1 MAGEPSAS
9 NTRTARSAT
18 TGAAGAVAG
27 PFVADGASG
36 RVVLTARPPVAR
48 PRARTMVVPRRHR
61 PGRGVARGRGQRP
74 GTTRSFVRP
83 GTEVPPGAAFRPR
96 RGPGRGASVVVTA
109 PRTTEE
115 P

>member
-1 MAGEPSAS
+1 MAGEPSTS
-9 NTRTARSAT
+9 STRTARSAT
-18 TGAAGAVAG
+18 TGAAGAAAG
-27 PFVADGASG
+27 PSAAGGAG
-36 RVVLTARPPVAR
+36 GGVVLIARPPVAR
-48 PRARTMVVPRRHR
+48 PRARTTVVPRRHR

-74 GTTRSFVRP
+74 GTARSFVRP

-96 RGPGRGASVVVTA
+96 RGPGRGVSVVVTA